1 MPHISEREV
10 EVRIKLPISFGSG
23 TSALRGAEDAVL
35 DSRSMPE
42 DAKDEAGD
50 DAPVADSGSGVEAD
64 GSPDPVSL

>member
-23 TSALRGAEDAVL
+23 TSALQGAEDAVL

-50 DAPVADSGSGVEAD
+50 DATVANSG
-64 GSPDPVSL
+64 